1 MKGEDFLKELNN
13 LEADII
19 EEARE
24 PIIRKKKKVN
34 GNIIK
39 FATLAACITIFTGA
53 VIVRSIGVQQK
64 KNIQPAG
71 ENTSEGSELGTEDKI
86 SDIEEKKQIIWL
98 DYDVNQDG
106 IKDKITIDIP
116 AEYESRMAGCTIT
129 DGSSENIIYQTAF
142 SSAYPDWS
150 ELYLCEREG
159 FVYFIE
165 YRPILYQGIGNYHY
179 EFFLLNN
186 IGEKTVIN
194 ENDMF
199 FNLSDTEGY
208 AENIPKMAQFYYEIN
223 DYLSDSMLL
232 ISTVNNNIQYS
243 EENNKILKQEEYKFL
258 YEYDFQYT
266 QTNMYEKLNEYFLYL
281 NEQIQY
287 AEKHISLVVE
297 ENTLTPSGASFQ
309 IINTSGMDGYSGE
322 VYYIEE
328 LEDKWEICDYVSDSV
343 SFQDMKW
350 PIATGEAYS
359 FTVDWSNV
367 YGKLENG
374 SYRLVKKV
382 SLSENVAIEAV
393 CYFNI
398 PKDTNSETIHHIE
411 TVTEKNKQ

>member
-1 MKGEDFLKELNN
+1 
-13 LEADII
+13 
-19 EEARE
+19 
-24 PIIRKKKKVN
+24 
-34 GNIIK
+34 
-39 FATLAACITIFTGA
+39 
-53 VIVRSIGVQQK
+53 
-64 KNIQPAG
+64 
-71 ENTSEGSELGTEDKI
+71 
-86 SDIEEKKQIIWL
+86 
-98 DYDVNQDG
+98 
-106 IKDKITIDIP
+106 
-116 AEYESRMAGCTIT
+116 
-129 DGSSENIIYQTAF
+129 
-142 SSAYPDWS
+142 
-150 ELYLCEREG
+150 
-159 FVYFIE
+159 
-165 YRPILYQGIGNYHY
+165 
-179 EFFLLNN
+179 
-186 IGEKTVIN
+186 
-194 ENDMF
+194 
-199 FNLSDTEGY
+199 
-208 AENIPKMAQFYYEIN
+208 
-223 DYLSDSMLL
+223 
-232 ISTVNNNIQYS
+232 
-243 EENNKILKQEEYKFL
+243 
-258 YEYDFQYT
+258 
-266 QTNMYEKLNEYFLYL
+266 MYEKLNEYFLYL